1 MQRNSFHLDNSD
13 KFLIINK
20 KVMYGKK
27 QWRGREVE
35 GRYSDLMTFFVREL
49 INNKLDVDKYTTYP
63 HYYFTIEYMKK
74 IHDNDQYLSI
84 IRHILDTTNCVVTI
98 EAVKDTLKNIPP
110 DLFNRCHIIY
120 RVQDDAVQLLK
131 DTDTFSVDA
140 GWYRVHQIT
149 KCNMMEINPDNYKF
163 DEEL

>member
-1 MQRNSFHLDNSD
+1 
-13 KFLIINK
+13 
-20 KVMYGKK
+20 MYGKK

-35 GRYSDLMTFFVREL
+35 GRYSDIMTFFVREL
-49 INNKLDVDKYTTYP
+49 GDGIDVDDLRDYP
-63 HYYFTIEYMKK
+63 HYYFTIEYVMAMLRK
-74 IHDNDQYLSI
+74 DNYSSMMIDA
-84 IRHILDTTNCVVTI
+84 IREILDDTNCVVTL
-98 EAVKDTLKNIPP
+98 EANNTTIKNLPP

>member
-1 MQRNSFHLDNSD
+1 
-13 KFLIINK
+13 
-20 KVMYGKK
+20 MYGKQ

-35 GRYSDLMTFFVREL
+35 GRYSDIMTFFVRDL
-49 INNKLDVDKYTTYP
+49 IDNKFIDNDAIKLYP
-63 HYYFTIEYMKK
+63 HFYFTIEYVEKMLLSYK
-74 IHDNDQYLSI
+74 DNPNRIEQ
-84 IRHILDTTNCVVTI
+84 IRRILDDTYGIVTI
-98 EAVKDTLKNIPP
+98 EANSNTLKLIPP

-140 GWYRVHQIT
+140 GWYRVHQVT

-163 DEEL
+163 DEDI

>member
-1 MQRNSFHLDNSD
+1 
-13 KFLIINK
+13 
-20 KVMYGKK
+20 MYGKQ

-35 GRYSDLMTFFVREL
+35 GRYSDIMTWFVREL
-49 INNKLDVDKYTTYP
+49 GDGINVDNLQVFP
-63 HYYFTIEYMKK
+63 HYYFTIEYVESMLATKSK
-74 IHDNDQYLSI
+74 SYIEA
-84 IRHILDTTNCVVTI
+84 IREILDTTHSAVTL
-98 EAVKDTLKNIPP
+98 EANKDTLKNIPP

-140 GWYRVHQIT
+140 GWYRVHQVT
-149 KCNMMEINPDNYKF
+149 KCNMMQITPDNYKF

>member
-1 MQRNSFHLDNSD
+1 
-13 KFLIINK
+13 
-20 KVMYGKK
+20 MYGKQ

-35 GRYSDLMTFFVREL
+35 GRYSDIMTFFVREL
-49 INNKLDVDKYTTYP
+49 GDGIDVEDLRDYP
-63 HYYFTIEYMKK
+63 HYYFTIEYMKRC
-74 IHDNDQYLSI
+74 HNDTDELET
-84 IRHILDTTNCVVTI
+84 IREILDTTNCAVTI
-98 EAVKDTLKNIPP
+98 EANATTFPHIQP

-120 RVQDDAVQLLK
+120 RIQDEAVQRLK

-140 GWYRVHQIT
+140 GWYRVHQVT